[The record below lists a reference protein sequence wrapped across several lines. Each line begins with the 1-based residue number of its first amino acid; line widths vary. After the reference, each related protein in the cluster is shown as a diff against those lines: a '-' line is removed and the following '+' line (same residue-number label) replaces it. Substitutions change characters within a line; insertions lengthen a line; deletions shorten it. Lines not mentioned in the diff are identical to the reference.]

1 MEKIIRWELKI
12 LNENTTDIT
21 PKVVIDISKYRIRIH
36 RTTIKAL
43 GNPERVLLLVNPD
56 EKTMGIM
63 STESDDRK
71 GHKIKYDGLS
81 CEIYSIAFI
90 ETLGRLTEIFKVGH
104 RYIIEGNLITKEN
117 LVTFKLEKA
126 TAFSSELQFVE

>member
-1 MEKIIRWELKI
+1 M
-12 LNENTTDIT
+12 NENNIDVI

-43 GNPERVLLLVNPD
+43 GNPERVLLLVNPT

-63 STESDDRK
+63 PTENDDKK

-81 CEIYSIAFI
+81 CEIYSTPLIGTI
-90 ETLGRLTEIFKVGH
+90 SGLTKNFKFKH
-104 RYIIEGNLITKEN
+104 RYIIEGKIIATEN
-117 LVTFKLEKA
+117 LALFELEKA
-126 TAFSSELQFVE
+126 TEFNNELQFEE